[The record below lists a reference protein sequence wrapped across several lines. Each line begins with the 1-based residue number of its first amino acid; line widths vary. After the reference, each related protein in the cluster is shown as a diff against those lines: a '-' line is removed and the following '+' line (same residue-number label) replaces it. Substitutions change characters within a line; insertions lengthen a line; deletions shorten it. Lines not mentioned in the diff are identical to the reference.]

1 MNDEVEAGP
10 MCTGDCDDDSDC
22 DAGLL
27 CYQRDF
33 TFNTPPGCRPQVS
46 ANECENALNECDVVD
61 KGATRTNLDSHPYS
75 YVLDR
80 AQIRVDVIVT
90 TNVGLTSHPPEVGEE
105 PQHHTDEKVHFFPV
119 SLPIGNY
126 L

>member
-10 MCTGDCDDDSDC
+10 MCTGDCDEDSDC

-61 KGATRTNLDSHPYS
+61 QGATQTNLDFIH
-75 YVLDR
+75 VLVNFIHFLTTKEI
-80 AQIRVDVIVT
+80 QIHDM
-90 TNVGLTSHPPEVGEE
+90 NSTS
-105 PQHHTDEKVHFFPV
+105 
-119 SLPIGNY
+119 
-126 L
+126 

>member
-33 TFNTPPGCRPQVS
+33 YYNTPPGCRPQVS

-80 AQIRVDVIVT
+80 AQIRIDVIVT
-90 TNVGLTSHPPEVGEE
+90 TLSPYQFAILVIHVLDRSKKSKFMT
-105 PQHHTDEKVHFFPV
+105 
-119 SLPIGNY
+119 
-126 L
+126 